1 MTTSLKV
8 ILAATAM
15 AMLASP
21 VMAQSQILPFA
32 GDPIP
37 QAAPPAA
44 SISSTHRWVS
54 HPHASRVTHEPVSAH
69 GAH

>member
-15 AMLASP
+15 AILASP

-32 GDPIP
+32 GDPNP

-44 SISSTHRWVS
+44 SMPSAHQSTS
-54 HPHASRVTHEPVSAH
+54 HTRTNRAVHEPVGAR